1 MFSCRQALS
10 IGCPDNNANDCIS
23 TVFHFKNGLT
33 YHTSKKADL
42 ETLPFR
48 YWLQKPHCQF
58 IPHANLKR
66 EVWNLV
72 YMGIYIYQRSHD
84 GFIKFRWSVHF
95 NFHVIQKEVYWEK
108 QNEFR
113 KNIGNWHEFLSNLW
127 QLAYKWKQ
135 MDVSKKLL
143 ITNKIYNFM
152 LLIRSEFNTKF
163 NDAWSSIINVR

>member
-1 MFSCRQALS
+1 MALLNSDEAFIS
-10 IGCPDNNANDCIS
+10 IS
-23 TVFHFKNGLT
+23 MLYKR
-33 YHTSKKADL
+33 K
-42 ETLPFR
+42 
-48 YWLQKPHCQF
+48 F
-58 IPHANLKR
+58 I
-66 EVWNLV
+66 
-72 YMGIYIYQRSHD
+72 
-84 GFIKFRWSVHF
+84 
-95 NFHVIQKEVYWEK
+95 EK